1 MIKALVISDTHG
13 NQKLLRQVLTQEQEV
28 SIIFH
33 LGDFY
38 SDLEP
43 NYNLTEGKLVYQVPG
58 IFNSGYF
65 SGKLPATGVT
75 EINGWKIGFVH
86 APQDIPKLT
95 GKLDLVMHGHTH
107 SPFIEKLPT
116 RIILNPGHL
125 KNVVDRG
132 NMASYAILEV
142 TETDLTIKIIEISCN
157 LKEMNTFKK

>member
-13 NQKLLRQVLTQEQEV
+13 NQKLLRQVLKQEQEV

-38 SDLEP
+38 KDVEQNYDL
-43 NYNLTEGKLVYQVPG
+43 TDGKLIHRVPG

-65 SGKLPATGVT
+65 SGKLPATCVT
-75 EINGWKIGFVH
+75 EINGWKIGCVH
-86 APQDIPKLT
+86 APQDIPKLP

-107 SPFIEKLPT
+107 SPFIEKQAA